1 MSCFCE
7 LFNPK
12 PMYQQKERQQKEND
26 ITILDVA
33 YTSDIMGIRSAVIG
47 AAFVAVMFELP
58 HWLL

>member
-1 MSCFCE
+1 
-7 LFNPK
+7 
-12 PMYQQKERQQKEND
+12 MYWQNEKQQKEND

-33 YTSDIMGIRSAVIG
+33 YTSDIMRIHSAVIG